1 MSNNRSVRLAGID
14 HHCPL
19 HACAF
24 FASQEEENR
33 VLLPFMKGGI
43 EAGDKCVNIIN
54 NADREERRRVFA
66 EAGIDVAKAERDGQ
80 LELRPWEKAQIA
92 GGHFDLQ
99 SVLASFEQ
107 AAAKDR
113 NDQRITRLWSNQEW
127 ALQGLPGSQD
137 LVECECRFNKIW
149 PKYNDAFVCVYDTT
163 RFSGDVLTNVLRA
176 HPFAIVGGILRA
188 NPFFVP
194 PERFL
199 EELRGASNPTPM
211 PGHAEFKD
219 AAGLAA
225 LGICELLLLEL
236 TDRNVIGE
244 RDVRD
249 LLMDVAAT
257 HQEAAATSHSPRKH
271 EEVTGIIHRIL
282 AGRNGLRH

>member
-14 HHCPL
+14 HNCPL

-43 EAGDKCVNIIN
+43 DAGDKCVNIIN
-54 NADREERRRVFA
+54 NADREERRRALA

-107 AAAKDR
+107 AARK
-113 NDQRITRLWSNQEW
+113 TRTTS
-127 ALQGLPGSQD
+127 ASPGSGPIKSGRCKGCQE
-137 LVECECRFNKIW
+137 VTISSSVMPFNKMW

-163 RFSGDVLTNVLRA
+163 PIQRGCFDERSSGA
-176 HPFAIVGGILRA
+176 PFAIVGGILRA

-199 EELRGASNPTPM
+199 EELRGTSNPTPM

-219 AAGLAA
+219 AANRPL
-225 LGICELLLLEL
+225 
-236 TDRNVIGE
+236 
-244 RDVRD
+244 
-249 LLMDVAAT
+249 
-257 HQEAAATSHSPRKH
+257 
-271 EEVTGIIHRIL
+271 
-282 AGRNGLRH
+282 

>member
-1 MSNNRSVRLAGID
+1 MSNNRSVQLAGID

-54 NADREERRRVFA
+54 NADREGRRRVFA

-107 AAAKDR
+107 AAAKDQ
-113 NDQRITRLWSNQEW
+113 NDQRITRLWSN
-127 ALQGLPGSQD
+127 
-137 LVECECRFNKIW
+137 
-149 PKYNDAFVCVYDTT
+149 
-163 RFSGDVLTNVLRA
+163 
-176 HPFAIVGGILRA
+176 
-188 NPFFVP
+188 
-194 PERFL
+194 
-199 EELRGASNPTPM
+199 
-211 PGHAEFKD
+211 
-219 AAGLAA
+219 
-225 LGICELLLLEL
+225 
-236 TDRNVIGE
+236 
-244 RDVRD
+244 
-249 LLMDVAAT
+249 
-257 HQEAAATSHSPRKH
+257 
-271 EEVTGIIHRIL
+271 
-282 AGRNGLRH
+282 